1 MISFKTNREIHFTT
15 KQIFD
20 LIMDIEKY
28 PEFLPWINGAR
39 IINRNDNEI
48 VAELDIY
55 FKGYKTSY
63 ISNVVSRNDN
73 DVYSISIKSMNGP
86 FKRLENLYTLYPI
99 ENNSCQINFDNI
111 IEFRFKIIEDLIGLK
126 LSSHVEKIIS
136 AFEIRAKNIY
146 LK

>member
-1 MISFKTNREIHFTT
+1 MISFKTTREIPFTT

-28 PEFLPWINGAR
+28 PEFLPWIHGAR
-39 IINRNDNEI
+39 ILNKNDNEI

-63 ISNVVSRNDN
+63 ISNVISGNDN
-73 DVYSISIKSMNGP
+73 DIYSISIQSINGP
-86 FKRLENLYTLYPI
+86 FKRLENLYTLYPL
-99 ENNSCQINFDNI
+99 ENNLCQINFDNI

-136 AFEIRAKNIY
+136 AFEIRAKHVY
-146 LK
+146 FK